1 MKFILR
7 LIRRLLTKYMYLKG
21 RYYLKLLNNIGKNYK
36 KKNLSQIWADY
47 LSNWNKIIY
56 KLQWCIFIFDTY
68 LIKKNLLNMSKTFS
82 IRTLIWSFVFCML
95 QFYLSVS
102 KPNALLVQWST
113 LKSLPHAN
121 NYKIFYNNA
130 MILLLLKRCENDS
143 VHLIAHTVGMKIL
156 FWR

>member
-1 MKFILR
+1 
-7 LIRRLLTKYMYLKG
+7 
-21 RYYLKLLNNIGKNYK
+21 
-36 KKNLSQIWADY
+36 
-47 LSNWNKIIY
+47 
-56 KLQWCIFIFDTY
+56 
-68 LIKKNLLNMSKTFS
+68 MSKTFS

-143 VHLIAHTVGMKIL
+143 VHLIAHTVGMNIL